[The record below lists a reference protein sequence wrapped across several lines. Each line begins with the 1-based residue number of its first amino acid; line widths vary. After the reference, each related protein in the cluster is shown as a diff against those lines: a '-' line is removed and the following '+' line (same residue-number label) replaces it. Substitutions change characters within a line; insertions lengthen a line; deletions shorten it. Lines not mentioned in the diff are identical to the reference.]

1 VSAYLRR
8 GHSMRGSLTWWVV
21 VLYGTLGILSRGAS
35 GTALLSEPN
44 SLQRRVEPPR
54 RVALVIGNAAY
65 ATAPLKNPS
74 HDAADMA
81 AVLSRLG
88 FAVRLLHNAT
98 NQTMAAEIEQFTR
111 QLRRSRAGLLYY
123 SGYGMQLD
131 GQNYLIPVDAA
142 FQHASD
148 VKYQAIHLGWVLDRM
163 EEAGNEINIVILDA
177 CRDTPFVRGG
187 RSSQRGLAMTQ
198 AARGTLIAYATSP
211 GKIALDQPGRNG
223 LYTKYLLQ
231 YMTYPKLAVEQM
243 FKKVR
248 IAVQI
253 ETHGRQLPW
262 ESTSLLGDFY
272 FAGR

>member
-1 VSAYLRR
+1 MSAYRRR

-177 CRDTPFVRGG
+177 CRDTPFVRGV

-198 AARGTLIAYATSP
+198 AARGTLIAYATGP

-231 YMTYPKLAVEQM
+231 YMTHPKLAVEQM